1 MGGNSSSFCKL
12 AYLLAMSRI
21 TRATSSVLVG
31 YLWLQSSI
39 LRGSELEGE
48 EVEEEG
54 EGRAAALV
62 TVSKRVLT
70 ADSLF
75 PRGSSTAP

>member
-1 MGGNSSSFCKL
+1 MN
-12 AYLLAMSRI
+12 LLAISRI

-31 YLWLQSSI
+31 YLWLQSST
-39 LRGSELEGE
+39 LMDSVLLEE
-48 EVEEEG
+48 REG

-75 PRGSSTAP
+75 PRDSSTVP